1 MTLPVA
7 TALDGTAERQLRDL
21 RDLLVRWNER
31 FNLTAIKDP
40 VEIDARLI
48 GDALRMLPAL
58 DALVGPIAA
67 RQTDPVAVIDVGTG
81 AGFPGLVLQIA
92 RPALSVTLLDATGKK
107 IRFVE
112 QAIVELGLANARGL
126 HGRAEELG
134 RQDHHRER
142 YDLVTARAVAALPA
156 LLELTLPLLRIGGS
170 ALLPK
175 GLDIDDEL
183 RHGAVAAREL
193 GGEITGDEALPGAA
207 GSPETRLI
215 VARKLWSTPTRYPR
229 RSGIPAKD
237 PIGRVPDQRASP

>member
-1 MTLPVA
+1 MAISVA
-7 TALDGTAERQLRDL
+7 SDLHPAARGQLREL

-40 VEIDARLI
+40 DEIDARLI
-48 GDALRMLPAL
+48 GDALRMLPTL
-58 DALVGPIAA
+58 DALANPIAT
-67 RQTDPVAVIDVGTG
+67 RQQDPVALIDVGTG
-81 AGFPGLVLQIA
+81 AGFPGLVLKIV
-92 RPALSVTLLDATGKK
+92 RPALAVTLLDATGKK

-112 QAIVELGLANARGL
+112 QAIAELGLLHTRAL

-142 YDLVTARAVAALPA
+142 YDLVSARAVAALPA

-170 ALLPK
+170 AILPK
-175 GLDIDDEL
+175 GPDIEGEL
-183 RHGAVAAREL
+183 REGAEAARQL
-193 GGEITGDEALPGAA
+193 GGEIAADVVLPEADGA
-207 GSPETRLI
+207 PRTRLI

-237 PIGRVPDQRASP
+237 PLGRVPDRRAAP

>member
-1 MTLPVA
+1 MNVLTWDHVDEA
-7 TALDGTAERQLRDL
+7 KARQLAAL

-31 FNLTAIKDP
+31 FNLTAVKEP
-40 VEIDARLI
+40 AEIDARLI

-58 DALVGPIAA
+58 DALV
-67 RQTDPVAVIDVGTG
+67 DPHRGQAERPRRADRRGHRRG
-81 AGFPGLVLQIA
+81 LPWLVLAIA
-92 RPALSVTLLDATGKK
+92 RPALAVTLLDATGKK

-112 QAIVELGLANARGL
+112 QVIAELGLPLARAL

-134 RQDHHRER
+134 RQEHHRER

-175 GLDIDDEL
+175 GPDIEGEL
-183 RHGAVAAREL
+183 REGAAAAGEL
-193 GGEITGDEALPGAA
+193 GGEIAGDTLLPEVE
-207 GSPETRLI
+207 GSPRTRLI
-215 VARKLWSTPTRYPR
+215 VARKLWSTPTQFPR

-237 PIGRVPDQRASP
+237 PLGRTSA